1 MITEIPIDQDKS
13 QAVEAKLREKLNNTN
28 TDKGRKKRSIPF
40 EGNGLSIVRKVCP
53 SNYKIKIFLVLDYIC
68 MCVYQVLFAK
78 SSFSVWSTTMTN
90 GILACVVL
98 RVYQPEVERRLNSD
112 VIAAFQDLLELGW

>member
-13 QAVEAKLREKLNNTN
+13 QAVEAKLRDKLNNTN
-28 TDKGRKKRSIPF
+28 TDKSRKKRSIPF

-53 SNYKIKIFLVLDYIC
+53 SNYKIKISSLDITTQ

-78 SSFSVWSTTMTN
+78 SSFSVWSTIMTN

-98 RVYQPEVERRLNSD
+98 RVYQPEVELQLNSD

>member
-28 TDKGRKKRSIPF
+28 TDKSRTKRSIPF

-53 SNYKIKIFLVLDYIC
+53 SNYKIKISSLDIIYVCAYIKYYLQNRLLVYGLP
-68 MCVYQVLFAK
+68 Q
-78 SSFSVWSTTMTN
+78 
-90 GILACVVL
+90 
-98 RVYQPEVERRLNSD
+98 
-112 VIAAFQDLLELGW
+112 

>member
-1 MITEIPIDQDKS
+1 MIPIQIK
-13 QAVEAKLREKLNNTN
+13 VERKDLFLLRV
-28 TDKGRKKRSIPF
+28 TDFQLF
-40 EGNGLSIVRKVCP
+40 ERYVQEIIRLKNLL
-53 SNYKIKIFLVLDYIC
+53 FYIC

-98 RVYQPEVERRLNSD
+98 RVYRPEVERRLNSD